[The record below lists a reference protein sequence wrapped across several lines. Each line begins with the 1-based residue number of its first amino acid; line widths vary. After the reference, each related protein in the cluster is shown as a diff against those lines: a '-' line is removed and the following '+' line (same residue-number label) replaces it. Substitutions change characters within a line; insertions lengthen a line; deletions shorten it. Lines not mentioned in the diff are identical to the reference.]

1 MVAVKAHQATA
12 FLKNSIQKHSIFL
25 LYGSDAGL
33 ISERSLI
40 IAQGLAAAE
49 NPPGEILRFDDT
61 DLENE
66 PDRLVIELGTIPM
79 FGGRKIVRV
88 TTGRRINALALKP
101 LIEGPPLAGVLII
114 EAGNL
119 KPDDSL
125 RAVCEKSASAAAIA
139 CYADEGQDIE
149 TLIRDTLRPHKMT
162 IGSDAL
168 QLLASRLGA
177 DRALSR
183 GEIDKLALYAV
194 GETEITV
201 EHIEAVVG
209 DASEQALDRILNAA
223 ASGQSK
229 IALAE
234 FSRAMASGDSAQL
247 VILSAERHFHK
258 LHKLR
263 AAIDGGRSF
272 EDVARTLRPPLHFKQ
287 RDALSAQCR
296 MWTAARLLK
305 AIDLIGTAAKA
316 ARLASA
322 LEDAH
327 GERLLLN
334 IARLAGNTRA

>member
-1 MVAVKAHQATA
+1 MVAVKAHQAAA
-12 FLKNSIQKHSIFL
+12 FLKTSTGKHSVFL

-33 ISERSLI
+33 ISERSQH
-40 IAQGLAAAE
+40 IARALAAAE
-49 NPPGEILRFDDT
+49 NPPGEILRIDDT
-61 DLENE
+61 DLENN
-66 PDRLVIELGTIPM
+66 PGMLVIELGTIPM
-79 FGGRKIVRV
+79 FGGRKIVRA
-88 TTGRRINALALKP
+88 TTGRRVNSLALKP

-149 TLIRDTLRPHKMT
+149 TLIRETLRTYKLS
-162 IGSDAL
+162 IGTDAV
-168 QLLASRLGA
+168 QLLAARLGA

-194 GETEITV
+194 GETEITAD
-201 EHIEAVVG
+201 HIDAIVG
-209 DASEQALDRILNAA
+209 DASEQAIDRILNAA

-229 IALAE
+229 QALAE
-234 FSRAMASGDSAQL
+234 FSRAIASGDSAQMVVL
-247 VILSAERHFHK
+247 LTERHFHK
-258 LHKLR
+258 LHRLR
-263 AAIDGGRSF
+263 TAIDGGRSF

-296 MWTAARLLK
+296 MWTAARLIK
-305 AIDLIGTAAKA
+305 AIELIGTAAKA
-316 ARLASA
+316 ARLAGA

-334 IARLAGNTRA
+334 IARLAGNSRT